1 MNIKYTFLC
10 VSIFLAS
17 CLSAQIVD
25 IIDLHQN
32 DQYGEPAAPYSA
44 GSRVVV
50 QGVITVGAGIYTSSY
65 LDIFVQDE
73 TGGINIYDPG
83 NDLFHLKS
91 GDYVRVA
98 GTIKQYQ
105 GLTEIVNPSVSVLAE
120 NRSLPEPLVLTCDQ
134 LSSSFLSDYSEPNES
149 RLVRINQV
157 RVTESDHP
165 EYTISDGSGSTMLY
179 IRDATGL
186 RPPPGSF
193 DIIGIVKQY
202 DRSRPYTNGYEIIPR
217 YPVDI
222 ISSGIV
228 YLQAPNVTDLT
239 AQSLQVTWTTD
250 IASGSEIRWGQT
262 PAMDMPA
269 FTDTTRVTDHNV
281 TLDGL
286 SPATLYY
293 LQAVS
298 TTAAG
303 SALSDTIRAMTASD
317 ASTGQIIP
325 YFTKTIKPE
334 LAKDEIANGYT
345 DLARILQ
352 QKLDNAAY
360 SIDACFY
367 SLTHESIAGAL
378 IHAHN
383 RGVQVRLIYEKEN
396 ENNLIRSLIN
406 DENITAI
413 ADNFGDND
421 GSGLMHNKFVI
432 IDHRDFSSATDDW
445 LCTGSANV
453 SYSGM
458 SKNVENM
465 IFIQDETLCAAYTAE
480 FNEMWGSDGNV
491 PDAAQSRFGD
501 RKRDNS
507 PHQFKI
513 GDVYVEQYMS
523 PSDNTE
529 KEIIDVIQSADRSIY
544 FAIYAFTSDNIAL
557 EMQKKF
563 YYLPEFWLRGVMDYE
578 NADYGLFETLSGGGA
593 DGWQPPADVHLDH
606 STFLMHHKYMLVDA
620 FMADSDPVVI
630 TGSHNWT
637 ISANRYNDENTLI
650 IHSPEIANLYLQEFA
665 SLYEISGGQNPI
677 VTGIEPIAQHP
688 LPQTPLLETNYPNPF
703 NGSTVIP
710 VQKSANLVGAK
721 LIVTDLLGRE
731 VCEQDV
737 RQNQTEI
744 HLDMSRFDLSS
755 GLYFARIH
763 AEELSNSIKLLYI
776 K

>member
-1 MNIKYTFLC
+1 MNIKYTLLF
-10 VSIFLAS
+10 VFIFIAS

-32 DQYGEPAAPYSA
+32 DQYGEPAAPYSV
-44 GSRVVV
+44 GSRVIV
-50 QGVITVGAGIYTSSY
+50 QGVITVGAGIYTRSY

-73 TGGINIYDPG
+73 TAGINIYDPG

-91 GDYVRVA
+91 GNYVRVA

-120 NRSLPEPLVLTCDQ
+120 NSPLPEPLVLTCDQ

-157 RVTESDHP
+157 RVTEADHP
-165 EYTISDGSGSTMLY
+165 EYTLSDTSGSTILY

-186 RPPPGSF
+186 RPPPGTF
-193 DIIGIVKQY
+193 DVIGIVKQY
-202 DRSRPYTNGYEIIPR
+202 DRSRPYTSGYEIIPR
-217 YPVDI
+217 YPGDI

-228 YLQAPNVTDLT
+228 YLQAPKVTDLS

-262 PAMDMPA
+262 PAMEMPA
-269 FTDTTRVTDHNV
+269 LTDTTRVTEHNI
-281 TLDGL
+281 TLEGL
-286 SPATLYY
+286 SSASLYFI
-293 LQAVS
+293 QAVS

-334 LAKDEIANGYT
+334 LAENEIARGYT
-345 DLARILQ
+345 DLAQILLR
-352 QKLDNAAY
+352 KINNATY

-367 SLTHESIAGAL
+367 SLTHESIAAAL
-378 IHAHN
+378 TQAHN
-383 RGVQVRLIYEKEN
+383 RGVQVRFIYEKEN
-396 ENNLIRSLIN
+396 ENSLIRSLIN

-413 ADNFGDND
+413 ADDFGDND

-445 LCTGSANV
+445 LCTGSANA
-453 SYSGM
+453 SYNGM

-465 IFIQDETLCAAYTAE
+465 IFIQDETLCAAYTTE
-480 FNEMWGSDGNV
+480 FNEMWGSDDNY
-491 PDAAQSRFGD
+491 PDPTRSRFGD
-501 RKRDNS
+501 RKRDNT

-513 GDVYVEQYMS
+513 GDIYIEQYMS

-544 FAIYAFTSDNIAL
+544 FAIYAFTSDNIAV

-563 YYLPEFWLRGVMDYE
+563 YTLPELWLRGVMDYE
-578 NADYGLFETLSGGGA
+578 NADYGLYETLSGGGA
-593 DGWQPPADVHLDH
+593 DGWKPPADVHLDH

-620 FMADSDPVVI
+620 FMADSDPVVV

-677 VTGIEPIAQHP
+677 VTGIKQIAQHP
-688 LPQTPLLETNYPNPF
+688 LPQTPLLKTNYPNPF

-710 VQKSANLVGAK
+710 VQWVGNLTGTRLV
-721 LIVTDLLGRE
+721 ITDLLGRE
-731 VCEQDV
+731 VYERTIQ
-737 RQNQTEI
+737 QNQAEI
-744 HLDMSRFDLSS
+744 HLDLSQFDLSS